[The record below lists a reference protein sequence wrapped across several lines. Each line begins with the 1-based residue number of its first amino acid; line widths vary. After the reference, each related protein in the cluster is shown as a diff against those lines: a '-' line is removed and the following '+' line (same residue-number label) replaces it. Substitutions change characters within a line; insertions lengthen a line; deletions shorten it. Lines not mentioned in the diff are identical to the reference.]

1 MLRDPTPPA
10 GAVAPRAALANVNDD
25 SHRLPRPTR
34 PAKRRH
40 VRRPGAWN
48 YASVDDFKAP
58 EAWRLLRI
66 MGEFVEAT
74 EALEDCR
81 PAVTVFGSARTAPGD
96 ADYARAIEMGR
107 GLSEGGFNVI
117 TGGGPGIMEAANRGA
132 YDGPSLSIGLN
143 IALPNEQAP
152 NTWQDVEL
160 RFRYFFVRKVMFV
173 KYSCA
178 FCIFPG
184 GFGTLDEL
192 FEAITLIQTEKIAPF
207 PVILMGRDYWTPLVN
222 FLGGPMLQRGLI
234 SPGDTEFIH
243 VTDDVHDAIGRIRAA
258 WDSKSFQ
265 RGRRAS

>member
-1 MLRDPTPPA
+1 M
-10 GAVAPRAALANVNDD
+10 APRAAPATVND
-25 SHRLPRPTR
+25 HPHLPRSIR
-34 PAKRRH
+34 ASKRKHARK
-40 VRRPGAWN
+40 PGAWN
-48 YASVDDFKAP
+48 YAAVDDFKAP

-81 PAVTVFGSARTAPGD
+81 PAVTVFGSARTQPD
-96 ADYARAIEMGR
+96 DPEYARAMALGL
-107 GLSEGGFNVI
+107 GLSTAGFNVI

-132 YDGPSLSIGLN
+132 YDGPALSIGLN
-143 IALPNEQAP
+143 IALPSEQDP
-152 NTWQDVEL
+152 NTWQDLEL

-192 FEAITLIQTEKIAPF
+192 FEAITLIQTGKIAPF
-207 PVILMGRDYWTPLVN
+207 PVILMGKSYWTPLVD
-222 FLGGPMLQRGLI
+222 FLRGPMLERGMI
-234 SPGDTEFIH
+234 SPGDTDLIH
-243 VTDDVHDAIGRIRAA
+243 VTDDVQEAITRIRAA

-265 RGRRAS
+265 HGRRAS

>member
-1 MLRDPTPPA
+1 VTPR
-10 GAVAPRAALANVNDD
+10 APRPQSLNDD
-25 SHRLPRPTR
+25 ELPHFPRAGRSPR
-34 PAKRRH
+34 KRRH
-40 VRRPGAWN
+40 ERKPGAWN

-58 EAWRLLRI
+58 EAWRLMRI

-74 EALEDCR
+74 EALEECR
-81 PAVTVFGSARTAPGD
+81 PAVTIFGSARTRPSD
-96 ADYARAIEMGR
+96 HDYLKAQQLGR
-107 GLSEGGFNVI
+107 GLSDAGFNVI
-117 TGGGPGIMEAANRGA
+117 TGGGPGIMEAANKGA
-132 YDGPSLSIGLN
+132 FEGPALSIGLN
-143 IALPNEQAP
+143 IALPQEQDP
-152 NTWQDVEL
+152 NPWQDVEL

-207 PVILMGRDYWTPLVN
+207 PVILVGTAFWAPL
-222 FLGGPMLQRGLI
+222 LKLIRETMLPGGMI
-234 SPGDTEFIH
+234 SPEDVDLIH
-243 VTDDVHDAIGRIRAA
+243 VTDDVQDAIDRIRSA